1 MRLALL
7 VLAAGTLT
15 AQTTTLEVASIR
27 PAEPGN
33 MKGVRGG
40 CHGIDSKSGGDI
52 ADIPV
57 GRCVITDGRLGHMI
71 FIAWH
76 LKTMGMIQNAPDW
89 VIGTDER
96 YNLQAKAEDPNAT
109 EAQLYGMLQQVL
121 VDRFQLKY
129 QRDDHDENG
138 YALVVAKGGPKM
150 ETSKDG
156 DVKGLGP
163 FNKGNPTVTI
173 SAKRYS
179 MAELTSF
186 LSNFVPGNVKD
197 ETGLDGVYNFE
208 LMWNEAEGP
217 SLFGAI
223 QKIGLRLES
232 RKVPVSYFVIESAAR
247 PSGN

>member
-1 MRLALL
+1 
-7 VLAAGTLT
+7 
-15 AQTTTLEVASIR
+15 
-27 PAEPGN
+27 
-33 MKGVRGG
+33 
-40 CHGIDSKSGGDI
+40 
-52 ADIPV
+52 
-57 GRCVITDGRLGHMI
+57 MI
-71 FIAWH
+71 FIAWR

-96 YNLQAKAEDPNAT
+96 YNLQAKAEDPKAT

-129 QRDDHDENG
+129 HRDDRDENG
-138 YALVVAKGGPKM
+138 FALVVAKGGPKM
-150 ETSKDG
+150 ETSKDS
-156 DVKGLGP
+156 DVNGLGS

-173 SAKRYS
+173 SAKRFS

-217 SLFGAI
+217 SVFSAV

-232 RKVPVSYFVIESAAR
+232 RKVPVSYFVIDSAAR
-247 PSGN
+247 PGAN